1 MKRIVFSDIDGTL
14 LDSEHKMTPL
24 TEKAVKKLISEDIPF
39 VIISARSPSGIYP
52 ILKEYGFNCPI
63 VSYSGALMLDENRNI
78 LFSKGISKAEAK
90 KIIGYIEKSCP
101 DVTWCVY
108 AIDQWIVSD
117 KNDPNVLR
125 EESIVRT
132 YAVQGTVDD
141 AESDEINKI
150 LCVCDPDK
158 IDRLE
163 NDIKGMFPDCSVV
176 KSCGFLLEIMANGVS
191 KGMAAEKMCGFLN
204 VPVENAAA
212 FGDSYNDESM
222 LERVG
227 FGVLMGNAPDE
238 LKKRIKRHTLDNDH
252 DGIYHAL
259 SEMKWI

>member
-1 MKRIVFSDIDGTL
+1 
-14 LDSEHKMTPL
+14 
-24 TEKAVKKLISEDIPF
+24 
-39 VIISARSPSGIYP
+39 
-52 ILKEYGFNCPI
+52 
-63 VSYSGALMLDENRNI
+63 
-78 LFSKGISKAEAK
+78 
-90 KIIGYIEKSCP
+90 
-101 DVTWCVY
+101 
-108 AIDQWIVSD
+108 
-117 KNDPNVLR
+117 
-125 EESIVRT
+125 
-132 YAVQGTVDD
+132 
-141 AESDEINKI
+141 
-150 LCVCDPDK
+150 
-158 IDRLE
+158 
-163 NDIKGMFPDCSVV
+163 
-176 KSCGFLLEIMANGVS
+176 MANGVS